1 MPDLPKQESQM
12 TLNHTSTTRR
22 RVLFGA
28 SGLVLAG
35 AAPWTQAQPEA
46 WPSRPI
52 RLVVNF
58 PPGSSPDVLA
68 RAITQPLQQAL
79 GQSVV
84 VDNRAGANGLVGGET
99 VVKSNDGHTFLVT
112 SGSTITTN
120 SFLYAKMPFD
130 VGRDLLPVAGLARIT
145 LFLVV
150 RPDLKV
156 RNVQELIALLKSR
169 PGKLSYGSA
178 GNGSG
183 MHLAGEL
190 FKSQAGVFAVHV
202 PYRGAAPALQDLL
215 AGQIDFL
222 FDPGISLSHVRAGR
236 LNLLAVATQ
245 KRSPA
250 FPQVVTMEEAGL
262 PGFDGGT
269 THGVYA
275 PAATRPEIVT
285 RLNTEIN
292 KALQLPAVVNQINAI
307 GADPSPMTI
316 QQFIAIMESDSRRY
330 AKIIRERNIQGD

>member
-1 MPDLPKQESQM
+1 MIPTP
-12 TLNHTSTTRR
+12 TPTTRR

-28 SGLVLAG
+28 SGLVLGA
-35 AAPWTQAQPEA
+35 AAPWTHAQPEA

-79 GQSVV
+79 GQGVV
-84 VDNRAGANGLVGGET
+84 VENRAGANGLMGGEA
-99 VVKSNDGHTFLVT
+99 VVKSTDGHTFLVT

-130 VGRDLLPVAGLARIT
+130 VTRDLLPVAGLARIT

-150 RPDLKV
+150 RPELRA
-156 RNVQELIALLKSR
+156 RNVQELIGLLKSS

-183 MHLAGEL
+183 MHIAGEL

-222 FDPGISLSHVRAGR
+222 FDPGISLSQVRAGR

-262 PGFDGGT
+262 QGFDAGT

-275 PAATRPEIVT
+275 PAGTRPEVVV
-285 RLNTEIN
+285 RLNAEIN
-292 KALQLPAVVNQINAI
+292 KALQLPAVVSQINAI
-307 GADPSPMTI
+307 GADPTPMTI
-316 QQFIAIMESDSRRY
+316 TQFTAIMESDSRRY
-330 AKIIRERNIQGD
+330 AKIIRARNIQGD

>member
-1 MPDLPKQESQM
+1 MNLRRRTHP
-12 TLNHTSTTRR
+12 TRR
-22 RVLFGA
+22 QVLASA
-28 SGLVLAG
+28 SGLAFALT
-35 AAPWTQAQPEA
+35 APWSQAQGEA
-46 WPSRPI
+46 WPSRPV

-68 RAITQPLQQAL
+68 RALTQPLQQAL
-79 GQSVV
+79 GQGVV
-84 VDNRAGANGLVGGET
+84 IENRAGANGLVGGEA
-99 VVKSNDGHTFLVT
+99 VVKANDGHTFLVT
-112 SGSTITTN
+112 AGSTITTN
-120 SFLYAKMPFD
+120 PFLYAKMPFD
-130 VGRDLLPVAGLARIT
+130 VARDLVPVAGLARIT

-150 RPDLKV
+150 RPELGV
-156 RNVQELIALLKSR
+156 RNMQEFVALLKSR

-178 GNGSG
+178 GNASG

-190 FKSQAGVFAVHV
+190 FKSQAGVYAVHV

-250 FPQVVTMEEAGL
+250 FPDVMTMDEAGL
-262 PGFDGGT
+262 PGFDAGT

-275 PAATRPEIVT
+275 PAGTRPEVVA
-285 RLNTEIN
+285 RLNAEIN
-292 KALQLPAVVNQINAI
+292 KALQLPAVRTQVTAI

-316 QQFIAIMESDSRRY
+316 PQFSAIMESDSRRY
-330 AKIIRERNIQGD
+330 ARIIRERNIQGD

>member
-1 MPDLPKQESQM
+1 MDRHTQG
-12 TLNHTSTTRR
+12 LNRR
-22 RVLFGA
+22 HVLA
-28 SGLVLAG
+28 SATGLALGLVSP
-35 AAPWTQAQPEA
+35 AARAQQEA
-46 WPSRPI
+46 WPARPV

-68 RAITQPLQQAL
+68 RALTHPLQQAL

-84 VDNRAGANGLVGGET
+84 IENRAGANGLVGGEA
-99 VVKSNDGHTFLVT
+99 VVKSSDGHTFLVT
-112 SGSTITTN
+112 AGSTITTN
-120 SFLYAKMPFD
+120 PHLYPKMPFD
-130 VGRDLLPVAGLARIT
+130 VSRDLLPVAGLARIT

-150 RPDLKV
+150 RPELGV
-156 RNVQELIALLKSR
+156 RNMQEFVARLKSR

-215 AGQIDFL
+215 AGQTDFI

-250 FPQVVTMEEAGL
+250 FPDVMTMDEAGL
-262 PGFDGGT
+262 PGFDAGT

-275 PAATRPEIVT
+275 PANTRPEVVAK
-285 RLNTEIN
+285 LNAEIN
-292 KALQLPAVVNQINAI
+292 RALQLPAVRAQMTAI
-307 GADPSPMTI
+307 GADPSPMAI
-316 QQFIAIMESDSRRY
+316 PQFTAIMEADSRRY
-330 AKIIRERNIQGD
+330 ARIIRERNIQGD